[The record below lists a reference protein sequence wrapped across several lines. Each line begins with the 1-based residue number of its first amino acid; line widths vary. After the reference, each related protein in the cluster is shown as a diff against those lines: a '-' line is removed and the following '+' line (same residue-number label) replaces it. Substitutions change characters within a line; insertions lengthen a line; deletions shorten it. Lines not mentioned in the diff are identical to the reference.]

1 MKRVLLSKLTRLKTK
16 HCEEFPCYKY
26 VMVVFVT
33 CAKKGDY
40 RQVNFWH
47 NNSLSRMKNEN
58 MSYLE
63 FERPRKLRGKDYR
76 WRRGCHSEYFFLEKG
91 RFF

>member
-40 RQVNFWH
+40 PQVNFWH

-63 FERPRKLRGKDYR
+63 FERPRKLRGKR
-76 WRRGCHSEYFFLEKG
+76 LQVEAGLSFQIFF
-91 RFF
+91 F